1 MSPASFVAA
10 MTPEMPE
17 AGLDGGT
24 ATVTFAGDRLK
35 LHGATSGAL
44 EVQLGSI
51 TGMRAMVELPRG
63 YRYRYLFTLFV
74 GGKDLRFA
82 TPPSDGDPDYGR
94 FLRALTAALLT
105 RRIPVSTGLN
115 WAIPVIYGATLG
127 VGFIAAALMSILLA
141 DDEELYLAPLGVLG
155 VIIIGSAAIAPWL
168 WRRIIPRPVSTIA
181 ELERALPGC

>member
-1 MSPASFVAA
+1 MSQASFVAA

-24 ATVTFAGDRLK
+24 ATVSFEGDRLK

-51 TGMRAMVELPRG
+51 TGMRAMVSLPRG
-63 YRYRYLFTLFV
+63 YRYLYEFTLVV
-74 GGKDLRFA
+74 GGKDHRFA
-82 TPPSDGDPDYGR
+82 TRPSNGDPEYGR
-94 FLRALTAALLT
+94 FLRALTAALLA

-115 WAIPVIYGATLG
+115 WAIPIIYGAVLG
-127 VGFIAAALMSILLA
+127 AGFVAAAVMSIVLA
-141 DDEELYLAPLGVLG
+141 DDDELYLAPLGVLG

-168 WRRIIPRPVSTIA
+168 WRRIIPRPVRTIA
-181 ELERALPGC
+181 DLERALPGC